1 MQSIIHIRDAYTS
14 ISSNNINRTMK
25 VLTAMSALFLPLTF
39 LTGLFGMN
47 VSLPLSHQHHAFVV
61 IVTLCL
67 TSFLGMLAYFKSKA
81 WF

>member
-1 MQSIIHIRDAYTS
+1 
-14 ISSNNINRTMK
+14 MK

-47 VSLPLSHQHHAFVV
+47 VALPLAHTHHAFITIIV
-61 IVTLCL
+61 ICVS
-67 TSFLGMLAYFKSKA
+67 SFLAMLAYFRAKS